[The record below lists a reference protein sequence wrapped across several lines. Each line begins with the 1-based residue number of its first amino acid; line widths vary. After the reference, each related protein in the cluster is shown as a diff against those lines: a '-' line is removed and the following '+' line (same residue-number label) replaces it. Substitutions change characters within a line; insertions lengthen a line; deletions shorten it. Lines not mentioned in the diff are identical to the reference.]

1 MLSTQGEGGR
11 REQLGTCLFL
21 HLQQLPSSSAAAP
34 VALCL
39 HELEQAALGFLLL
52 THTEELCPPPPHRP

>member
-21 HLQQLPSSSAAAP
+21 HLQQLPSLSAAAP

-39 HELEQAALGFLLL
+39 HELEQAALGLLL
-52 THTEELCPPPPHRP
+52 FNSH